1 MQKIRIYMSFPREKL
16 QTNNQA
22 HRGCFISPS
31 LCGEYFYQM
40 FLGSRWLKM
49 FCVWRM
55 KYFKTGEV
63 LPFLF
68 ICLFFWI
75 WFYFLFYFVGG
86 GEVPHHMPSFGQGI
100 PFEESHLNVRCFT
113 VTIVTWEEL
122 NNNHELSIEYFDL
135 QKYILKYF
143 FRLWLLL
150 VSQTLYLHC

>member
-1 MQKIRIYMSFPREKL
+1 MENIFIRCSLVPGGLK
-16 QTNNQA
+16 
-22 HRGCFISPS
+22 CFVSGGWNILRLERFYLFYLSV
-31 LCGEYFYQM
+31 YF
-40 FLGSRWLKM
+40 FE
-49 FCVWRM
+49 FD
-55 KYFKTGEV
+55 
-63 LPFLF
+63 F
-68 ICLFFWI
+68 I
-75 WFYFLFYFVGG
+75 FYLFYFVGG

-100 PFEESHLNVRCFT
+100 PFEESHLNARYFT